1 MNSSYWGKPDTT
13 VNFCEAKYATV
24 DWIAEYYNT
33 MSAISYIIVG
43 FLFFFT
49 RIRRLA
55 ISVILVGLST
65 IVMHGT
71 LRYYGQ
77 WLDEGSMLLLCF
89 DVLRFLDTNIS
100 QWILFPILFIYILL
114 NQYYICFVSL
124 FLCLQ
129 LAIIYKAHNLPNL
142 DRLRYYFIS
151 YYSIFFSIAL
161 IFWLMDQLLC
171 TYIGDLYLHALWHVF
186 TALGILFGFTG
197 LII

>member
-1 MNSSYWGKPDTT
+1 MNYSYWGKPDTT

-33 MSAISYIIVG
+33 MSALSYIIVG
-43 FLFFFT
+43 FLFLFT

-77 WLDEGSMLLLCF
+77 WLDECSMLLLCF
-89 DVLRFLDTNIS
+89 DVLKFLDTSIS
-100 QWILFPILFIYILL
+100 QWVLFSIFLLYFLFNKYF
-114 NQYYICFVSL
+114 ICFVSL
-124 FLCLQ
+124 FICLQ
-129 LAIIYKAHNLPNL
+129 LAIIYKAHTVPTL
-142 DRLRYYFIS
+142 DKLRRYFIS
-151 YYSIFFSIAL
+151 YYRIFFSVAL

-171 TYIGDLYLHALWHVF
+171 DRIGDLYLHALWHVF
-186 TALGILFGFTG
+186 TALGILFGFIG